1 MLAIDWL
8 RTRSSWGWRR
18 SRRGML
24 RRLSLKFKN
33 SGGSPR
39 ASDKDTDDARGR
51 AADLAF
57 WQGDGRNKEVP
68 IREGWLK
75 KRSLSQSIG
84 SNWKRRYFRLYADRL
99 LYGEEKGGGMLLLGG
114 IPLCAR

>member
-1 MLAIDWL
+1 
-8 RTRSSWGWRR
+8 
-18 SRRGML
+18 ML

-39 ASDKDTDDARGR
+39 ASDKDSGDACSR

-114 IPLCAR
+114 IPLRAR

>member
-1 MLAIDWL
+1 MVNS
-8 RTRSSWGWRR
+8 RTD
-18 SRRGML
+18 ML

-33 SGGSPR
+33 SGGSGSSSPR
-39 ASDKDTDDARGR
+39 ASYTDTDDAHSRT
-51 AADLAF
+51 ADLAF

-84 SNWKRRYFRLYADRL
+84 SNWKRRYFRLYAASR

-114 IPLCAR
+114 IPLHAR